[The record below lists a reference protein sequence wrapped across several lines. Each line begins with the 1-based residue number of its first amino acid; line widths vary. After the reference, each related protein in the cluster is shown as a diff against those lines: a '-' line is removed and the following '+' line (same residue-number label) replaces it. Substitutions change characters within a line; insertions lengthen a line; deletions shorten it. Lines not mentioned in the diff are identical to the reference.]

1 MNFKDHFI
9 KSFGTSKYQAFEE
22 GLDEKP
28 KIGLIVNDLKT
39 KIEFV
44 KSVFNDFL
52 EHPIINNALIYDFS
66 IKLGKHPLFHAGAF
80 YIQDPSAMLVSH
92 ILNIKHD
99 DKVID
104 LAAAPGGKSF
114 QVATKLNENGLLISN
129 DLSYH
134 RAKTLS
140 SNIEKFGFKNVYVT
154 SNPIESFLNNFKGY
168 FDKVI
173 LDAPCSG
180 EGMFR
185 KDELS
190 RNDWS
195 INKVEAC
202 ARTQK
207 DLIINGYKLL
217 KKGGMMVYSTCTF
230 STEENEEVINYL
242 LANTNAKL
250 IKIFDDP
257 RFARG
262 INLKETIRLFPD
274 QFPGEGHFIAL
285 IESNDDFES
294 KIHNFNHAAISK
306 KDNDL
311 IYKFIE
317 ENTNL
322 KLDLKRIIEIN
333 KTFYYLPKTTVNT
346 IGLNVLRYGW
356 LIGRIEKNIFFPE
369 HSLAM
374 GLMILDIK
382 NKINLDLTTHQLYSY
397 LSGNSLPV
405 TKDGYYVVC
414 VNNISLG
421 WGKVS
426 NGIFKNHYPKGLR
439 IK

>member
-1 MNFKDHFI
+1 MDFKQHFI
-9 KSFGTSKYQAFEE
+9 KSFGEARYEAFIN

-28 KIGLIVNDLKT
+28 KIGLLVNNLKT
-39 KIEFV
+39 SIDFV
-44 KSVFNDFL
+44 KSIFNNFSN
-52 EHPIINNALIYDFS
+52 HPIINDALIYDS
-66 IKLGKHPLFHAGAF
+66 EIRLGKHPLFHAGAF

-92 ILNIKHD
+92 ILPIKQN

-114 QVATKLNENGLLISN
+114 QIATKLGKEGLLVANDIS
-129 DLSYH
+129 YE

-154 SNPIESFLNNFKGY
+154 SNQPSDFLSNHQGF

-185 KDELS
+185 KDQLS

-195 INKVEAC
+195 ISKVEAC
-202 ARTQK
+202 ARIQK
-207 DLIINGYKLL
+207 QLIIDGYKLL
-217 KKGGMMVYSTCTF
+217 KKGGIMVYSTCTF
-230 STEENEEVINYL
+230 STQENEEVINYL
-242 LANTNAKL
+242 MSKTNAKL

-257 RFARG
+257 RFERG
-262 INLKETIRLFPD
+262 INLVEAIRLFPD

-285 IESNDDFES
+285 IQSNDEPE
-294 KIHNFNHAAISK
+294 KEPKHQK
-306 KDNDL
+306 NDL
-311 IYKFIE
+311 ITK
-317 ENTNL
+317 NNL
-322 KLDLKRIIEIN
+322 KFVNDFINANTYLTLDNNRIYDNKGKLYLLPRENIN
-333 KTFYYLPKTTVNT
+333 TF
-346 IGLNVLRYGW
+346 GLNVLRYG
-356 LIGRIEKNIFFPE
+356 LLLGSVEKNIFFPE

-374 GLMILDIK
+374 ALSKETARNVIDLSLDSK
-382 NKINLDLTTHQLYSY
+382 NLNSY
-397 LSGNSLPV
+397 ISGNSIDV
-405 TKDGYYVVC
+405 ENDGYYLIC
-414 VNNISLG
+414 VEGLSLG

-426 NGIFKNHYPKGLR
+426 KGIFKNHYPKGLR